1 MNEASKNLPVVEVRP
16 ERGWINFGLKEIWQY
31 RELIYYLTL
40 REIQIRY
47 KQTAIGVIWAVLQP
61 VITTVIFT
69 IIFSGLA
76 RFESGNI
83 PYPLFA
89 LSGLLIWLYVNNA
102 VAISSQGL
110 INNTSLITK
119 VYVPRVLLP
128 TSVVLSTMVDLMIGL
143 LILTGVLIY
152 YQVPFSAKM
161 FLAPVFIFLA
171 VILSEACGLFFSAL
185 NVRFRDVK
193 HALPFLLQ
201 IWMFLSP
208 VFYTPE
214 MLSEKWRALLQ
225 FNPLYGVLQGFR
237 ASILDIPFDWPAIG
251 FSAASIIILFI
262 FSFTVF
268 KRMEDSFADVI

>member
-1 MNEASKNLPVVEVRP
+1 MNEASKHLPVVEVRP
-16 ERGWINFGLKEIWQY
+16 ERGLINFDLKEIWQY

-61 VITTVIFT
+61 VITTIIFT
-69 IIFSGLA
+69 IIFSRLA
-76 RFESGNI
+76 QFESGNI

-110 INNTSLITK
+110 INNPSLITK

-143 LILTGVLIY
+143 LILTGVLVY
-152 YQVPFSAKM
+152 YQVPLSAKM
-161 FLAPVFIFLA
+161 LLAPVFILLA
-171 VILSEACGLFFSAL
+171 VILSESLGLLFSAL
-185 NVRFRDVK
+185 NVRYRDVK

-214 MLSEKWRALLQ
+214 MLSEKWRTLLQ

-237 ASILDIPFDWPAIG
+237 ASLLDIPFDWPAIG
-251 FSAASIIILFI
+251 FSAVSIIILFI

-268 KRMEDSFADVI
+268 KRMEDTFADVI